1 MVISANFFRLSHLAS
16 NEAFL
21 NFFADSQLSLLG
33 IIFFLSIDKKYD
45 YIHELRNSQSK
56 FIF

>member
-33 IIFFLSIDKKYD
+33 IIFFHVIDID
-45 YIHELRNSQSK
+45 INDHINDFNL
-56 FIF
+56 FIRW